1 MALVLDGNGTMTVG
15 NGDITGITRGAIEA
29 TAIGSGAVLQVVNAT
44 VTGDTTTTSTSYG
57 STGLFATI
65 TPTSTSSKIICLTS
79 SNISFVGST
88 GGALYIAFYRGTSG
102 NGSGS
107 SIGANPYYWIMTNS
121 NTNYQPQQM
130 MFVDSPASTSALT
143 YTVMH
148 RSSNGGVV
156 GYVNGFAS
164 ANLGTLI
171 LMEIAG

>member
-1 MALVLDGNGTMTVG
+1 MPLSTIDSSGL
-15 NGDITGITRGAIEA
+15 A
-29 TAIGSGAVLQVVNAT
+29 TAGIARTNMYAGAVLQVVNAT
-44 VTGDTTTTSTSYG
+44 VTGDTTTTLATYG

-65 TPTSTSSKIICLTS
+65 TPSSTSSKIICLTS
-79 SNISFVGST
+79 SNVSYVAST

-107 SIGANPYYWIMTNS
+107 SIGANPYYWVMTNS

-148 RSSNGGVV
+148 RSQTAGQAV
-156 GYVNGFAS
+156 GWCAGFAS
-164 ANLGTLI
+164 ANLATLI
-171 LMEIAG
+171 LIEVAA